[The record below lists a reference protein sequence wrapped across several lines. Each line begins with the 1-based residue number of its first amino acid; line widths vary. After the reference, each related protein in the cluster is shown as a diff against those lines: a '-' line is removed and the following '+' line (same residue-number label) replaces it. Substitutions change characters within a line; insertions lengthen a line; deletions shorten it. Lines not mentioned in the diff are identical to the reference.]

1 MPNLRQLEIL
11 VALADTLHFRRA
23 AERVNTTQPNVSEQ
37 LKALEE
43 RLGAQLIERSRSR
56 VLMTPLGIQIVDVA
70 RKVLREVAEI
80 RMLANSGGRELTGL
94 LRIGLPPTI
103 GPYLLPHVM
112 PELHAAFPDL
122 KLYIREELPSALPV
136 ALENGSLD
144 TILTLLPINAND
156 LESTHLFREPLLL
169 TVARD
174 HPLAAKDYVSPN
186 DLAGQDMLTLGP
198 GHQLHDL
205 VQALGSEFGANI
217 RPEFEGT
224 SLDTLRE
231 MAIMGLGMTFLPG
244 FYVRRE
250 IANDPNLKIL
260 PISGRSIYRSV
271 GMIWRKSSAKRGDY
285 AKLATFFR
293 DTIHKHFADSG
304 DATQLIRDSEDY
316 KNQNGKR

>member
-1 MPNLRQLEIL
+1 MPNLRQLEYL

-23 AERVNTTQPNVSEQ
+23 AERANTTQPNVSEQ

-56 VLMTPLGIQIVDVA
+56 VLLTPLGVQIVAVA
-70 RKVLREVAEI
+70 RRVMSDISEI
-80 RMLANSGGRELTGL
+80 RMLATSGGRELAGL

-112 PELHAAFPDL
+112 PELHAAYPDL
-122 KLYIREELPSALPV
+122 KLYIREELPSGLPGS
-136 ALENGSLD
+136 LESGSLD
-144 TILTLLPINAND
+144 AILTLLPVNAHD
-156 LESTHLFREPLLL
+156 LESAHLFREPLLL
-169 TVARD
+169 TVASD
-174 HPLAAKDYVSPN
+174 HPLAQKDFVVQS

-205 VQALGSEFGANI
+205 VHTLANEFGASI

-250 IANDPNLKIL
+250 IASDPHLKIL
-260 PISGRSIYRSV
+260 PIEGRSIYRSV
-271 GMIWRKSSAKRGDY
+271 GMVWRKSSVKGGDY

-293 DTIHKHFADSG
+293 ETIHKHFMASDG
-304 DATQLIRDSEDY
+304 AR
-316 KNQNGKR
+316 